1 MQLLMVVTA
10 ERHREFV
17 ADFASEGSRF
27 GELQVVRITGQ
38 APADQAGLRRDESQ
52 MGLVSPSRRFAQW
65 IDHGFSVLVVGIRC
79 DRRQRNSTAISTGRR
94 RGPGFGRTI
103 WRLRELI
110 CAEIQGA
117 KDDLTSGFHS
127 TGVVCRERI
136 LGRQASPR
144 P

>member
-1 MQLLMVVTA
+1 MVLTA

-17 ADFASEGSRF
+17 ADFASEGSGF

-38 APADQAGLRRDESQ
+38 APADQAGLRRDECQ

-65 IDHGFSVLVVGIRC
+65 IDHGFSVLVLGIRC
-79 DRRQRNSTAISTGRR
+79 DRRQRNSTAISAGWRR
-94 RGPGFGRTI
+94 GFGRTI

-117 KDDLTSGFHS
+117 KDDLTSGLHS
-127 TGVVCRERI
+127 TGVLRRERV
-136 LGRQASPR
+136 LGRQAALR